1 MPWKK
6 PGDVPNSSQLHSR
19 KGGFNF
25 NFNFGSSA
33 KLSVLIILGAVFAC
47 WFLSGLYTIKE
58 SDRGVV
64 LRFGKYVN
72 TVQPG
77 LNWKP
82 TFIDKVYP
90 VNITTVQSFSSSGM
104 MLTKD
109 ENVVAVELNVQFKVS
124 DPYKYLFSVT
134 NPNDSLQEAT
144 DSALRF
150 VVGQTTMDD
159 VLTKGRQKVKQDTW
173 ATIEKIIKPYD
184 MGVTV
189 IDVNMLPARAPEQV
203 KDAFDDAI
211 AAQEDEQRYIREAEA
226 YAREIKPKALGK
238 VQRMRE
244 QAEAYRQKVIFDAE
258 GDVARFKA
266 ILPEYNNAPTLTK
279 KRIYLETMEQIYS
292 ANSKVLVDLPE
303 KSNSLVYL
311 PLDKLVDSSNKSANQ
326 DSNGGK
332 K

>member
-6 PGDVPNSSQLHSR
+6 PSDAPSGNKKS
-19 KGGFNF
+19 GGVDFSFNLNFF
-25 NFNFGSSA
+25 NGSKVTLLVIA
-33 KLSVLIILGAVFAC
+33 GLLAAFWV
-47 WFLSGLYTIKE
+47 LSGFYTIKE

-109 ENVVAVELNVQFKVS
+109 ENVVMVELNVQFKVS
-124 DPYKYLFSVT
+124 DAYKYLFSVT
-134 NPNDSLQEAT
+134 NANESLKQAT
-144 DSALRF
+144 DSALRY
-150 VVGQTTMDD
+150 VVGHTTMDD
-159 VLTKGRQKVKQDTW
+159 VLTKGRQQVKKDTW
-173 ATIEKIIKPYD
+173 TAMDQIIAPYD
-184 MGVTV
+184 MGIT
-189 IDVNMLPARAPEQV
+189 ILDVNMLPARAPEQV

-226 YAREIKPKALGK
+226 YAREIKPKAVGK
-238 VQRMRE
+238 VQRLGE
-244 QAEAYRQKVIFDAE
+244 EAEAYRQKVVLDAE
-258 GDVARFKA
+258 GEVARFKA
-266 ILPEYNNAPTLTK
+266 ILPEYNNAPTLTR
-279 KRIYLETMEQIYS
+279 KRIYLETMEEIYS
-292 ANSKVLVDLPE
+292 SNSKVLVDLPE
-303 KSNSLVYL
+303 ENGTLIYL
-311 PLDKLVDSSNKSANQ
+311 PIDRLVEQAK
-326 DSNGGK
+326 GGK

>member
-6 PGDVPNSSQLHSR
+6 PGDAPNLSSAH
-19 KGGFNF
+19 KGKGFNF
-25 NFNFGSSA
+25 NFNIGSGG
-33 KLSVLIILGAVFAC
+33 KFTILIVIGVVIAC
-47 WFLSGLYTIKE
+47 WVLSGFYTIKE

-82 TFIDKVYP
+82 TFIDKVQP

-109 ENVVAVELNVQFKVS
+109 ENVVVVELNVQFKVS

-134 NPNDSLQEAT
+134 NPNESLQQAT
-144 DSALRF
+144 DSALRY

-173 ATIEKIIKPYD
+173 DTIEKVIKPYD
-184 MGVTV
+184 MGVIV
-189 IDVNMLPARAPEQV
+189 LDVNMLPARAPDQV

-226 YAREIKPKALGK
+226 YAREVKPKALGK
-238 VQRMRE
+238 VQRLRE
-244 QAEAYRQKVIFDAE
+244 QAEAYKQKVIFDAE

-279 KRIYLETMEQIYS
+279 KRIYLETMEEIYS
-292 ANSKVLVDLPE
+292 ANSKILVDLPDN
-303 KSNSLVYL
+303 SNSLIYL
-311 PLDKLVDSSNKSANQ
+311 PVDKMLENQVKASNE
-326 DSNGGK
+326 GGK
-332 K
+332 

>member
-1 MPWKK
+1 MPWKTPSDAPSGSQSGSPK
-6 PGDVPNSSQLHSR
+6 MPGA
-19 KGGFNF
+19 GFNI
-25 NFNFGSSA
+25 FGGN
-33 KLSVLIILGAVFAC
+33 KLVLFVVLFVILALWV
-47 WFLSGLYTIKE
+47 LSGFYTIKE

-109 ENVVAVELNVQFKVS
+109 ENVVMVELNVQFKVS
-124 DPYKYLFSVT
+124 DAYKYLFKVT
-134 NPNDSLQEAT
+134 NANESLMQAT
-144 DSALRF
+144 DSALRY
-150 VVGQTTMDD
+150 VVGHTTMDD

-173 ATIEKIIKPYD
+173 AAMESIISAYD
-184 MGVTV
+184 MGVS
-189 IDVNMLPARAPEQV
+189 ILDVNMLPARAPEQV

-226 YAREIKPKALGK
+226 YAREIKPKAVGK
-238 VQRMRE
+238 VQRLGE
-244 QAEAYRQKVIFDAE
+244 EAEAYRQKVVLDAE
-258 GDVARFKA
+258 GEVARFKA
-266 ILPEYNNAPTLTK
+266 VLPEYNNAPTLTK
-279 KRIYLETMEQIYS
+279 KRIYLETMEEIYS
-292 ANSKVLVDLPE
+292 ANNKVLVDLPE
-303 KSNSLVYL
+303 NSNSLIYL
-311 PLDKLVDSSNKSANQ
+311 PIDKLSDGAEANTR
-326 DSNGGK
+326 GGK